1 MLDNPGARDLTEY
14 LRTVVRL
21 QRHFGAR
28 VIVSTQEPT
37 ILPDLIALCSVT
49 VIHRFTSPQWLAALA
64 KHVPIAAEVGLDKI
78 GGLRRGEAL
87 IYAPTSVL
95 GKNDDGSLVKA
106 TGKFLE
112 VRIRDRLTADGGISK
127 MAV

>member
-14 LRTVVRL
+14 VRTIVRL

-37 ILPDLIALCSVT
+37 ILTDLIALSSMT
-49 VIHRFTSPQWLAALA
+49 VIHRFTSPEWLAALA
-64 KHVPIAAEVGLDKI
+64 KHVPITVEDGLEKI
-78 GGLRRGEAL
+78 GGLRRGEAF

-95 GKNDDGSLVKA
+95 GKNDDGSLVKG
-106 TGKFLE
+106 TGKFL
-112 VRIRDRLTADGGISK
+112 
-127 MAV
+127 